1 MKLFISLVLFWFC
14 QVALG
19 AVTIT
24 ANDGGNSATCSIS
37 DSTIT
42 PQTNGNTVTY
52 TFKHIINFKQNVA
65 KSSNLTPRCKVQ
77 FSPNTK
83 TSDLIGGWKFQ
94 AKTLDDINF
103 STSASTCST
112 LTTIPNDFSLTDI
125 PGITAKS
132 IQASGLIRSNSCQF
146 TVSYS
151 IVLVNDPNSTPS
163 STILL
168 NPLINFGIRDGVFG
182 SPFAAT
188 SLDISFATATPD
200 PSPQSTCSLSVPSN
214 ISLGNAR
221 PDSFVS
227 GVRVNAKDFT
237 IAVNCSKPISNTF
250 IPNVQ
255 MTFGS
260 TFGVTCFAQN
270 MATGANAATNV
281 FIDIFRNDTSQTV
294 CPKTA
299 TVPTTLVFKQ
309 NTTPTVSYSD
319 NLTLRAAFVNA
330 NFPSTATPGIFT
342 TTATFTI
349 TFP

>member
-14 QVALG
+14 QVAFGLSGGVIGTLNLQTYTGGTCELG
-19 AVTIT
+19 
-24 ANDGGNSATCSIS
+24 
-37 DSTIT
+37 T
-42 PQTNGNTVTY
+42 PTVTETAVNTY
-52 TFKHIINFKQNVA
+52 LFSYPISYSTNLPMGSTSIACMFGLSSSTNKTGLIGGFKI
-65 KSSNLTPRCKVQ
+65 KSSNIKSSTG
-77 FSPNTK
+77 
-83 TSDLIGGWKFQ
+83 TSDTISSACGVNKADSLSTFQ
-94 AKTLDDINF
+94 AFQIISGWSFISSTNQSGSCAIN
-103 STSASTCST
+103 
-112 LTTIPNDFSLTDI
+112 I
-125 PGITAKS
+125 
-132 IQASGLIRSNSCQF
+132 
-146 TVSYS
+146 
-151 IVLVNDPNSTPS
+151 
-163 STILL
+163 TILL
-168 NPLINFGIRDGVFG
+168 EPDKSSATFIKQLCPLI
-182 SPFAAT
+182 SMAAIGT
-188 SLDISFATATPD
+188 NTRMILDTKLDISDACQT
-200 PSPQSTCSLSVPSN
+200 PSPSPIATCSLSVPSN
-214 ISLGNAR
+214 ISLGNAT
-221 PDSFVS
+221 PESFGGS
-227 GVRVNAKDFT
+227 IIKRMNATDFT
-237 IAVNCSKPISNTF
+237 IAVNCSKPVGTPF

>member
-1 MKLFISLVLFWFC
+1 MKLFVSLVFFWFC

-24 ANDGGNSATCSIS
+24 ANGGGNSATCSIS

-52 TFKHIINFKQNVA
+52 TFKHIINFKQDVA
-65 KSSNLTPRCKVQ
+65 KSSKLTPRCKVQ

-112 LTTIPNDFSLTDI
+112 LTTIPYDFSLQDI
-125 PGITAKS
+125 PGIFAKS
-132 IQASGLIRSNSCQF
+132 IQVSNLVRASSCQF
-146 TVSYS
+146 TLSYS

-163 STILL
+163 SAILL
-168 NPLINFGIRDGVFG
+168 NPLINFGIRDGDFG
-182 SPFAAT
+182 SLSAT

-227 GVRVNAKDFT
+227 GVRVNAKEFT

-250 IPNVQ
+250 IP
-255 MTFGS
+255 M
-260 TFGVTCFAQN
+260 C
-270 MATGANAATNV
+270 
-281 FIDIFRNDTSQTV
+281 
-294 CPKTA
+294 K
-299 TVPTTLVFKQ
+299 
-309 NTTPTVSYSD
+309 
-319 NLTLRAAFVNA
+319 
-330 NFPSTATPGIFT
+330 
-342 TTATFTI
+342 
-349 TFP
+349 

>member
-1 MKLFISLVLFWFC
+1 
-14 QVALG
+14 
-19 AVTIT
+19 
-24 ANDGGNSATCSIS
+24 
-37 DSTIT
+37 
-42 PQTNGNTVTY
+42 
-52 TFKHIINFKQNVA
+52 
-65 KSSNLTPRCKVQ
+65 
-77 FSPNTK
+77 
-83 TSDLIGGWKFQ
+83 LIGGWKFQ

-112 LTTIPNDFSLTDI
+112 LTTIPYDFSLQDI
-125 PGITAKS
+125 PGIFAKS
-132 IQASGLIRSNSCQF
+132 IQVSNLVRASSCQF
-146 TVSYS
+146 TLSYS

-168 NPLINFGIRDGVFG
+168 NPLINFGLRDGDFG
-182 SPFAAT
+182 SLSAT

-227 GVRVNAKDFT
+227 GVRVNAKEFT

-260 TFGVTCFAQN
+260 TLGVTCFAQN

-330 NFPSTATPGIFT
+330 NFPSAAMPGIFT